1 MLPGDDTLVPTGSVY
16 SLSETPRETDRTM
29 HPSSHFEKNALA
41 DESTKLNSSI
51 LPAGWTLETI
61 AEILSAIA
69 FSTGCPTIF
78 EISSVLAGSAANAA
92 SAHSAKKKNTKNK
105 FFLIF
110 GPSFGPFVNPKLSYI
125 ISQYEKKVNSLRAN
139 TSAMR
144 LFCFQSLPPSPCLT
158 GADYSR
164 AKSASAATIS
174 GKNAGAPSLVFRPIF
189 TTHPKSF
196 NADLVDICSYCRDGS
211 P

>member
-1 MLPGDDTLVPTGSVY
+1 MLPGEDTLVPTGSLY
-16 SLSETPRETDRTM
+16 SLSETPKEIDLTT
-29 HPSSHFEKNALA
+29 HPSIHLLKNALA

-78 EISSVLAGSAANAA
+78 ETLSDFSAANAA
-92 SAHSAKKKNTKNK
+92 STHSVKKKNTKNK

-125 ISQYEKKVNSLRAN
+125 TSQYEKKVNSLRAN

-144 LFCFQSLPPSPCLT
+144 LFCFQSLPPSSCLT